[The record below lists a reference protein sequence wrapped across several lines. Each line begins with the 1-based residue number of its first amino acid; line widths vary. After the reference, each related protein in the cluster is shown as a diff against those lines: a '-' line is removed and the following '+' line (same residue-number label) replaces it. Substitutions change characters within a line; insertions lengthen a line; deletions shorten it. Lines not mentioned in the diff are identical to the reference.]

1 LSENRNNSNHKITV
15 KIVPFGPNAKNI
27 NSITNKLL
35 SRPRVRSYLK
45 NTVDDGLRKKMQNE
59 QLPRLLSFELLPET
73 SMTINK
79 RTPISKYY
87 VSKYY
92 DYRNNRCIIM
102 KGKLGQRNPTEII
115 ESKQQPLPNN
125 EEFEEAVGILRRK
138 EESIAEAIQNNTLTP
153 YRPMP
158 PIYVQESPN
167 GDIERTLCVGLRPAT
182 DFDTSTHTSSN
193 GSSSKDRHEIIGVNM
208 IQESVVR
215 FDNRAPQNSRAEESL
230 CGSPDAGQP
239 TANRGTLGSAKV
251 TVKQGDTLLWDF
263 IVTRPA
269 ASSGTNGSGIELQF
283 VNYKGKRVL
292 RRANVPILNVKY
304 DEDACG
310 PYRDWLYQESMIE
323 ANGNDAAAGFRLCPT
338 PAKTV
343 LESGNDQGNFLGV
356 AVYVDRSQ
364 EVVLVSEMEA
374 GWYRYISQWRLHTNG
389 TIKPR
394 FGFAAVNNSCVCNPH
409 HHHVYWRLN
418 FDVGDSK
425 KNTVEEYNNPPLSGQ
440 QSNWHTIK
448 YETKRLKNP
457 STNRRWRIRRQQQSD
472 EAYLIIPGSN
482 DGIADS
488 LGKGDIWFL
497 RNRPN
502 QFDDGVVAIGPP
514 YEAQIDRFVNHERI
528 KDKDIVIWYG
538 GHFSHITAHDD
549 DGTATGHII
558 GPDLGPTRVYR
569 E

>member
-1 LSENRNNSNHKITV
+1 LSDNGNNSSDKIIV
-15 KIVPFGPNAKNI
+15 KIVPVGPNAKNI
-27 NSITNKLL
+27 NSVTNKLL
-35 SRPRVRSYLK
+35 SSPRMQSYLK
-45 NTVDDGLRKKMQNE
+45 NSSSSDGLRKKEMQDK
-59 QLPRLLSFELLPET
+59 QAVKLLSFEFLPET
-73 SMTINK
+73 SMTVNQ
-79 RTPISKYY
+79 RTPISRYY
-87 VSKYY
+87 ISKYY
-92 DYRNNRCIIM
+92 DYKNNRCITV

-115 ESKQQPLPNN
+115 ESKQQPLPNDD
-125 EEFEEAVGILRRK
+125 EFEEAIRILRQT
-138 EESIAEAIQNNTLTP
+138 EEGIDEAIQSKRLIP

-158 PIYVQESPN
+158 PIYLQESPD
-167 GDIERTLCVGLRPAT
+167 GDIERTLCVGLRPADSDIT
-182 DFDTSTHTSSN
+182 TSNSNSKHT
-193 GSSSKDRHEIIGVNM
+193 HEIIGVNM
-208 IQESVVR
+208 IQESIIR
-215 FDNRAPQNSRAEESL
+215 FDNRAPENSRAEESL

-239 TANRGTLGSAKV
+239 TTNRGTPGSAKV
-251 TVKQGDTLLWDF
+251 TIKQGNTLLWDF

-292 RRANVPILNVKY
+292 RRANAPILNVKY

-323 ANGNDAAAGFRLCPT
+323 ANGNDLAAGFRLCPT
-338 PAKTV
+338 PAKTI
-343 LESGNDQGNFLGV
+343 LESGNDHGNLLGV
-356 AVYVDRSQ
+356 AVYVDRPQ
-364 EVVLVSEMEA
+364 EEVVFVSEMEA
-374 GWYRYISQWRLHTNG
+374 GWYRYISEWRLHRNG

-394 FGFAAVNNSCVCNPH
+394 FGFAAVNNSCVCSIH

-425 KNTVEEYNNPPLSGQ
+425 KNMVEEYNDPPLSAG

-448 YETKRLKNP
+448 YETKRLRNP
-457 STNRRWRIRRQQQSD
+457 STNRRWKIRRQQQSD
-472 EAYLIIPGSN
+472 EGYLIIPGSS

-488 LGKGDIWFL
+488 FGKGDIWFL

-528 KDKDIVIWYG
+528 KNEDIVVWYG
-538 GHFSHITAHDD
+538 AHFTHITTHDNT
-549 DGTATGHII
+549 GATTGHII
-558 GPDLGPTRVYR
+558 GPDLVPISIV

>member
-1 LSENRNNSNHKITV
+1 LSDNGNNSSDKIIV
-15 KIVPFGPNAKNI
+15 KIVPVGPNAKNI

-35 SRPRVRSYLK
+35 GSPRVQSYLK
-45 NTVDDGLRKKMQNE
+45 NSGGGEGLRKKKMQDK
-59 QLPRLLSFELLPET
+59 QAVKLLSFEFLPEP
-73 SMTINK
+73 SMTVNK
-79 RTPISKYY
+79 RTPLSRYY

-92 DYRNNRCIIM
+92 DYNNNRCITV

-125 EEFEEAVGILRRK
+125 EELEEAIGILRQK
-138 EESIAEAIQNNTLTP
+138 EEGIAEAIQNKTLTL

-158 PIYVQESPN
+158 PIYVQESLD
-167 GDIERTLCVGLRPAT
+167 GDIERTLCVGLRPADSNNT
-182 DFDTSTHTSSN
+182 TASN
-193 GSSSKDRHEIIGVNM
+193 GNNSKHRHEIIGVNM
-208 IQESVVR
+208 IQESIVR
-215 FDNRAPQNSRAEESL
+215 FDNRAPENSRAEDSL
-230 CGSPDAGQP
+230 CGSPNAGQP
-239 TANRGTLGSAKV
+239 TTNRGTPGSAKV
-251 TVKQGDTLLWDF
+251 TIKQGNTLLWDF

-292 RRANVPILNVKY
+292 RRANAPILNVKY

-323 ANGNDAAAGFRLCPT
+323 ANGNDVAAGFRLCPI
-338 PAKTV
+338 PAKTI
-343 LESGNDQGNFLGV
+343 LESGNDHGNFLGV
-356 AVYVDRSQ
+356 AVYVDRPQ
-364 EVVLVSEMEA
+364 EEVVLVSEIEA
-374 GWYRYISQWRLHTNG
+374 GWYRYISEWRLHQNG

-394 FGFAAVNNSCVCNPH
+394 FGFAAVDNSCVCAPH

-418 FDVGDSK
+418 FDVGSSK
-425 KNTVEEYNNPPLSGQ
+425 KNTVEEYNNPLLSGG

-457 STNRRWRIRRQQQSD
+457 STNRRWKIRRQQQQSD
-472 EAYLIIPGSN
+472 EGYLIIPGSN

-488 LGKGDIWFL
+488 FGKGDVWFL

-528 KDKDIVIWYG
+528 KNEDIVVWYG
-538 GHFSHITAHDD
+538 AHFTHITTHDD
-549 DGTATGHII
+549 DGATGHII
-558 GPDLGPTRVYR
+558 GPDLVPMSIVQ
-569 E
+569 